1 MQALHINGN
10 DLTLEAVR
18 EVAQPD
24 VRRPVLLDPDAR
36 EAVNRARAVVD
47 TLVANN
53 RISYAITTGVG
64 KLSDVHIVGD
74 QVRELQINLVRSHAV
89 GVGEPLSIPDTRA
102 MMLLRANSLAKGNS
116 GIRGISIDTICE
128 MLNRGVTPMV
138 PSQGSVGASGDLAPL
153 AHLALALIG
162 EGECLDEKG
171 GRIPSAEALKRA
183 QIKPLVLEAKEA
195 VSLING
201 TQAMLAIGILMV
213 LAAETLVD
221 TADVIGAM
229 ACDALKGTN
238 VAFDERI
245 QKARP
250 HAGQIRT
257 AANLRRLLE
266 QSQIRDSHR
275 DCGRVQDAYSL
286 RCIPQVHGAVRDT
299 LAHCRSV
306 FETETNS
313 AVDNPLVF
321 VKNPKA
327 MDGEGDVLSGG
338 NFHGEPLAFALDFL
352 AIALSALAG
361 ISERRLE
368 RMVNPALSEG
378 LPPFLAPGAGMNS
391 GFMMPQVTAAALVSE
406 NKVLSHPASVDS
418 ITTSGNK
425 EDFVSMGMTAAS
437 KLKRVVEN
445 TRNTLAIEA
454 MAAAQAIDF
463 LAPLKTS
470 KPLQQAH
477 AAIRAVCATMEK
489 DRVMYRGFRTHCEFD
504 CERQAGRRSALN
516 ILTKICPLE
525 ICHHDHELA
534 EGKGPATRFSPT
546 PRCLMRS
553 RRERI
558 AVYSHPLS
566 ALDSPRFNAS
576 PPRGAPELSAFSP

>member
-1 MQALHINGN
+1 VNAIHISGN

-18 EVAQPD
+18 EVA
-24 VRRPVLLDPDAR
+24 VEKRPVLLAPDAR
-36 EAVNRARAVVD
+36 LAVDRARAVVD
-47 TLVANN
+47 ALVAGNK
-53 RISYAITTGVG
+53 ISYAITTGVG
-64 KLSDVHIVGD
+64 KLSDVHIVGE
-74 QVRELQINLVRSHAV
+74 QVRELQVNLVRSHAV
-89 GVGEPLSIPDTRA
+89 GVGEPLAIAETRA

-116 GIRGISIDTICE
+116 GVRGIVIDTICE

-162 EGECLDEKG
+162 EGECFSESEKG
-171 GRIPSAEALKRA
+171 ARIASAEALKRA

-201 TQAMLAIGILMV
+201 TQAMLAIGALML

-245 QKARP
+245 HNARP

-257 AANLRRLLE
+257 AANLRRLLD
-266 QSQIRDSHR
+266 QSEIRDSHR

-299 LAHCRSV
+299 LAHCRLV

-327 MDGEGDVLSGG
+327 IDGEGDVLSGG

-406 NKVLSHPASVDS
+406 NKVLAHPASVDS

-425 EDFVSMGMTAAS
+425 EDFVSMGMTAAN
-437 KLKRVVEN
+437 KLKKVVEN

-470 KPLQQAH
+470 KPLQRAH
-477 AAIRAVCATMEK
+477 AAIRSVCRTMEK
-489 DRVMYRGFRTHCEFD
+489 DRVMYQDF
-504 CERQAGRRSALN
+504 A
-516 ILTKICPLE
+516 
-525 ICHHDHELA
+525 
-534 EGKGPATRFSPT
+534 
-546 PRCLMRS
+546 
-553 RRERI
+553 RI
-558 AVYSHPLS
+558 AELI
-566 ALDSPRFNAS
+566 AS
-576 PPRGAPELSAFSP
+576 GRVAAVLR

>member
-1 MQALHINGN
+1 LKALHINGN

-18 EVAQPD
+18 EVAHAGS
-24 VRRPVLLDPDAR
+24 RRAVLLDPDAR
-36 EAVNRARAVVD
+36 AAVDRARAVVD
-47 TLVANN
+47 ALVASNKT
-53 RISYAITTGVG
+53 SYAITTGVG
-64 KLSDVHIVGD
+64 KLSDVHIAGD
-74 QVRELQINLVRSHAV
+74 QVRELQVNLVRSHAV
-89 GVGEPLSIPDTRA
+89 GVGEPLSIAETRA

-116 GIRGISIDTICE
+116 GVRAIVIDTICE

-162 EGECLDEKG
+162 EGECFDDKG
-171 GRIPSAEALKRA
+171 ARVPSAEALQGA

-201 TQAMLAIGILMV
+201 TQAMLAVGTLML
-213 LAAETLVD
+213 LAAEALAD
-221 TADVIGAM
+221 SADVIGAM
-229 ACDALKGTN
+229 ACDALKGTV

-245 QKARP
+245 QNVRP
-250 HAGQIRT
+250 HAGQKKS

-266 QSQIRDSHR
+266 QSAIRESHR

-299 LAHCRSV
+299 LAHCRAV
-306 FETETNS
+306 FETEMNS

-338 NFHGEPLAFALDFL
+338 NFHGQPLAFTLDFL
-352 AIALSALAG
+352 AIGLSALAG

-406 NKVLSHPASVDS
+406 NKVLAHPASVDS

-425 EDFVSMGMTAAS
+425 EDYVSMGMNAAN
-437 KLKRVVEN
+437 KLRRVVEN

-454 MAAAQAIDF
+454 MAAAQAIDL

-470 KPLQQAH
+470 KLLQQAH

-489 DRVMYRGFRTHCEFD
+489 DRAMYQDFARIAELIASG
-504 CERQAGRRSALN
+504 
-516 ILTKICPLE
+516 K
-525 ICHHDHELA
+525 LA
-534 EGKGPATRFSPT
+534 EVVR
-546 PRCLMRS
+546 
-553 RRERI
+553 
-558 AVYSHPLS
+558 
-566 ALDSPRFNAS
+566 
-576 PPRGAPELSAFSP
+576 